1 MDIER
6 EREKVARLAKAIFG
20 KKENEVR
27 RKLEVA
33 LESFSPEGLEP
44 GREISVSS
52 PTGTLLLVYVPP
64 ETEA

>member
-6 EREKVARLAKAIFG
+6 EREKVARLARAVFG
-20 KKENEVR
+20 ETENEVR
-27 RKLEVA
+27 RKLKVA

-52 PTGTLLLVYVPP
+52 PNGTLILVYAPP